1 MANNNWVCR
10 LAEGE
15 TVQRD
20 GKDRL
25 WQIII
30 DCWCLKNVTKSK
42 IKKKKN
48 YKKKYTI
55 ANV

>member
-20 GKDRL
+20 GKDRV
-25 WQIII
+25 WQIVA
-30 DCWCLKNVTKSK
+30 N
-42 IKKKKN
+42 N
-48 YKKKYTI
+48 YRMWVPQKR
-55 ANV
+55 N